1 MYKRIMVAVDDTFAK
16 SNVLD
21 TAISLAKQSN
31 ARLAVCHALDE
42 TIFARRQAEVL
53 LPGTLAQVTQSLSD
67 GARQFLDQ
75 AAAVVRAAGLEV
87 DVRVVQSE
95 ASHVAEM
102 LAEAAAEWQADLL
115 VLGSHGQRGIDRFFV
130 GSLAE
135 QLVRKARTSL
145 LLVRSD

>member
-1 MYKRIMVAVDDTFAK
+1 MYKRIMVAVDDAFATD
-16 SNVLD
+16 NVLRA
-21 TAISLAKQSN
+21 AIALATQSG
-31 ARLAVCHALDE
+31 ARLAVCHALDGA
-42 TIFARRQAEVL
+42 IFARRQAEVL
-53 LPGTLAQVTQSLSD
+53 LPGTIGQVAQNLSD

-95 ASHVAEM
+95 ASNVAEM
-102 LAEAAAEWQADLL
+102 LAEAAAEWQDDLL
-115 VLGSHGQRGIDRFFV
+115 VLGSHSQRGIDRFFV

-145 LLVRSD
+145 LLVRGD